1 MEDGFLAECSAKI
14 PFGYQAAY
22 RGVYGTKMNGAPC
35 IVKSLRDILAGAGD
49 VSPEQVAGAT
59 GRFRDECAL
68 LSKLRH
74 PNVLQFLG
82 VQVGSEASDITLV
95 LECPH
100 TTLDD
105 CLGRRKA
112 ALSLTVALSILRDVS
127 LGLLYLHSRAS
138 PSTAHGDLHARNVL
152 LMKDMTAKIADLGAT
167 KILGYSLAAPETLD
181 HLPSDAIA
189 ALRTAP
195 FLSNSSYKV
204 DIFSFG
210 VLCLH
215 VAVDSAGNEGES
227 LPIEAMLDHAQHS
240 PLHPLVL
247 NCLHDD
253 QEKRPSAGEVC
264 TEMDGLCSKFP
275 RESKDI
281 LEVQEELAALTNR
294 YSQLLEAHGQIQQ
307 KQARKLTMNDVSLPS
322 SLNLM
327 AILRSF
333 PKLSAAGPSGLRIQ
347 HLIDA
352 AEITLQTPILHLL
365 RKVINILA
373 SGKAPVDVSIFLA
386 GGNLTALQKSKPGCP
401 LDVRPIAV
409 GEALRRLV
417 GKCLCSMLKSK
428 AAEFF
433 DPLQRGVA
441 CAAGAEKI
449 AHGLRGCMDENWQA
463 EGFTV
468 LKIDL
473 VNAFNLVSRH
483 ALLSECSTHFPELL
497 PWVSWCYSRHPVL
510 WHTLGNLTSQSGV
523 QQGDPLGPLLFSLVL
538 NVVVKAIATHP
549 ECSDLSYHVWY
560 LDDGALAGPSSHVRK
575 ALSLLIELGPPLGL
589 HVNIKK
595 CEVFSSGC
603 LSHFPMEMK
612 QSSKPNLEIL
622 GIPIGDSVFCRA
634 VLDRKRSEA
643 GVLLKRLEDVGEVDP
658 QVALVLL
665 RLCGGYC
672 KLVHL
677 ARAVPPSFSQSVL
690 QLFDQDVQK
699 CFTSCTGVHPS
710 IAAWKQAQL
719 SLSRGGLGLR
729 SLSHHAPAAFIASL
743 CFSGL
748 GSISHVHLLQSL
760 EIFNSSVHQSDNIQ
774 IGSVLEKLPSQKTL
788 SSILDNNLFRVLQGS
803 LSIAD
808 RARLLSASSPHA
820 SSWLTVTPSEGQ
832 GLHLDPPVFQTA
844 LKWWLGLD
852 TTEGSICALCP
863 DKMLDPLGHHA
874 TTCKRGGDVV
884 FRHNKL
890 RDILAETCRR
900 AHLSVQVEAG
910 CNLTPDHS
918 HSRPA
923 DVLISNW
930 VLGKTAAC
938 DISVTSPLNSNI
950 MSEAGVTAGA
960 AAQATELRKH
970 EANDVKCS
978 ELGWLCIPLVV
989 ESYGAWGKEAMESF
1003 SSLASRLAITS
1014 SRPKSAVLSELYGRL
1029 NLNLTLS
1036 TVTWSNHGC
1045 DSAYNMK
1052 CILSIYQK
1060 EAPPTA
1066 CSLFI
1071 KVRHGMN
1078 ATFNTS
1084 LKARGKLV
1092 YATDVNNITT
1102 SSHASWSYLA
1112 HISAHRES
1120 MVVQGPSHIL
1130 PPGSVKSFGHVFE
1143 KKTYFQPTYC
1153 QHCTKML
1160 WGLKEQGLECRV
1172 CNFIS
1177 HERCALQLVVPCL
1190 QATPPGENTGG
1201 EHHLVRMEQ
1210 CDGKAFCSV
1219 CRRRITSGGVFCQ
1232 VCHQYTHAGC
1242 GTILFKACRD
1252 CASYSKQ
1259 SKNAHHWIEGNLP
1272 AGSLCGVCGKGCGTS
1287 DCLSGFRCCWCGV
1300 TIHSSCKSSYHQGN
1314 CDYGDLKPII
1324 LLPRAVYTRPSLLI
1338 SQAIPEELSSDAHT
1352 EHPFSPGL
1360 EQRQCT
1366 VMDGRLLT
1374 LPVTRAT
1381 TAHDILTTGVRM
1393 LASSYEGC
1401 HLVEVLEDGE
1411 EKPLPSTQHLFSLQR
1426 GSDVMRLVIQQKKP
1440 GSQRDV
1446 IISNGCLPSSLG
1458 AVEVSTT
1465 ALATASEII
1474 AMSLRAFQIEGGSVS
1489 DYCLVEV
1496 CSDVKGREM
1505 KEDQCPLKNTTETS
1519 PSHQYILRQRYG
1531 YEGIMIY
1538 LWGIPQDVLPSE
1550 ATYTQ
1555 HVKGIIDRASPGLL
1569 TEGLLHMVKIGPT
1582 FPTHGGLFI
1591 EFPTVDVACKVCA
1604 ALQESQVKVSLL
1616 PSIYPD
1622 QLDEEQEVLLVFI
1635 NERSGGNQG
1644 RSLLSG
1650 FRRHLNPYQVFNLAE
1665 GGPLP
1670 GLFAFRKVKR
1680 FSVLIGGGDGTF
1692 GWVLSSITDIQ
1703 PLLTCDNPPCALL
1716 PLGTGNDLARALKW
1730 GPGYTGE
1737 KVMDI
1742 LNGLRGGG
1750 DC

>member
-1 MEDGFLAECSAKI
+1 MLTL
-14 PFGYQAAY
+14 P
-22 RGVYGTKMNGAPC
+22 YGTVYVVSYKPEPLLDQCGHEGSQCTLCPGVLDHLGHHAVTCKYGGDVVSRHNK
-35 IVKSLRDILAGAGD
+35 IRDILVETCRRA
-49 VSPEQVAGAT
+49 
-59 GRFRDECAL
+59 
-68 LSKLRH
+68 H
-74 PNVLQFLG
+74 IG
-82 VQVGSEASDITLV
+82 VQVEVGNNLTHDHNKTRPADIL
-95 LECPH
+95 LSNWF
-100 TTLDD
+100 
-105 CLGRRKA
+105 LGKPA
-112 ALSLTVALSILRDVS
+112 ALDVS
-127 LGLLYLHSRAS
+127 I
-138 PSTAHGDLHARNVL
+138 T
-152 LMKDMTAKIADLGAT
+152 
-167 KILGYSLAAPETLD
+167 
-181 HLPSDAIA
+181 
-189 ALRTAP
+189 
-195 FLSNSSYKV
+195 
-204 DIFSFG
+204 
-210 VLCLH
+210 
-215 VAVDSAGNEGES
+215 
-227 LPIEAMLDHAQHS
+227 S
-240 PLHPLVL
+240 PLNPL
-247 NCLHDD
+247 
-253 QEKRPSAGEVC
+253 
-264 TEMDGLCSKFP
+264 T
-275 RESKDI
+275 
-281 LEVQEELAALTNR
+281 
-294 YSQLLEAHGQIQQ
+294 LLEAGVLAKSAAQVTE
-307 KQARKLTMNDVSLPS
+307 ARKHQANDPKCSELGWVCVPMVAESYGAWGDEASSIISSIASRLATSTCKSKSLVDRKKDSGQLQVSHAVSLSQDGLFGKACNVLVSCGIAPNSDETWNLLVSKHPKSDCPSVPGLPQNDVSLPS

-428 AAEFF
+428 AAKFF

-483 ALLSECSTHFPELL
+483 ALLSECTTHFPELL

-560 LDDGALAGPSSHVRK
+560 LDDGVLAGPSLHVRK

-595 CEVFSSGC
+595 CEVFSSVC

-788 SSILDNNLFRVLQGS
+788 SSILDDNLFRVLQGS

-852 TTEGSICALCP
+852 TAEGSICALCP

-890 RDILAETCRR
+890 RDILSETCRR

-1014 SRPKSAVLSELYGRL
+1014 SRPKSAVLSELYGWL
-1029 NLNLTLS
+1029 NLNLS
-1036 TVTWSNHGC
+1036 TQG
-1045 DSAYNMK
+1045 
-1052 CILSIYQK
+1052 
-1060 EAPPTA
+1060 
-1066 CSLFI
+1066 
-1071 KVRHGMN
+1071 VRI
-1078 ATFNTS
+1078 A
-1084 LKARGKLV
+1084 
-1092 YATDVNNITT
+1092 
-1102 SSHASWSYLA
+1102 
-1112 HISAHRES
+1112 
-1120 MVVQGPSHIL
+1120 
-1130 PPGSVKSFGHVFE
+1130 
-1143 KKTYFQPTYC
+1143 
-1153 QHCTKML
+1153 
-1160 WGLKEQGLECRV
+1160 CRV
-1172 CNFIS
+1172 MS
-1177 HERCALQLVVPCL
+1177 EGYYTALL
-1190 QATPPGENTGG
+1190 
-1201 EHHLVRMEQ
+1201 
-1210 CDGKAFCSV
+1210 
-1219 CRRRITSGGVFCQ
+1219 
-1232 VCHQYTHAGC
+1232 
-1242 GTILFKACRD
+1242 
-1252 CASYSKQ
+1252 
-1259 SKNAHHWIEGNLP
+1259 
-1272 AGSLCGVCGKGCGTS
+1272 
-1287 DCLSGFRCCWCGV
+1287 
-1300 TIHSSCKSSYHQGN
+1300 KSST
-1314 CDYGDLKPII
+1314 K
-1324 LLPRAVYTRPSLLI
+1324 
-1338 SQAIPEELSSDAHT
+1338 
-1352 EHPFSPGL
+1352 
-1360 EQRQCT
+1360 
-1366 VMDGRLLT
+1366 
-1374 LPVTRAT
+1374 
-1381 TAHDILTTGVRM
+1381 
-1393 LASSYEGC
+1393 
-1401 HLVEVLEDGE
+1401 
-1411 EKPLPSTQHLFSLQR
+1411 
-1426 GSDVMRLVIQQKKP
+1426 
-1440 GSQRDV
+1440 
-1446 IISNGCLPSSLG
+1446 
-1458 AVEVSTT
+1458 
-1465 ALATASEII
+1465 
-1474 AMSLRAFQIEGGSVS
+1474 
-1489 DYCLVEV
+1489 
-1496 CSDVKGREM
+1496 
-1505 KEDQCPLKNTTETS
+1505 TETKLELVALNN
-1519 PSHQYILRQRYG
+1519 Q
-1531 YEGIMIY
+1531 EG
-1538 LWGIPQDVLPSE
+1538 
-1550 ATYTQ
+1550 
-1555 HVKGIIDRASPGLL
+1555 H
-1569 TEGLLHMVKIGPT
+1569 
-1582 FPTHGGLFI
+1582 
-1591 EFPTVDVACKVCA
+1591 
-1604 ALQESQVKVSLL
+1604 
-1616 PSIYPD
+1616 
-1622 QLDEEQEVLLVFI
+1622 
-1635 NERSGGNQG
+1635 
-1644 RSLLSG
+1644 
-1650 FRRHLNPYQVFNLAE
+1650 
-1665 GGPLP
+1665 
-1670 GLFAFRKVKR
+1670 
-1680 FSVLIGGGDGTF
+1680 
-1692 GWVLSSITDIQ
+1692 
-1703 PLLTCDNPPCALL
+1703 
-1716 PLGTGNDLARALKW
+1716 
-1730 GPGYTGE
+1730 
-1737 KVMDI
+1737 
-1742 LNGLRGGG
+1742 
-1750 DC
+1750 

>member
-1 MEDGFLAECSAKI
+1 MLMWLGLDTSEGSQCTLCPGVLDHLGHHAVTCKYGGDVVSRHNKI
-14 PFGYQAAY
+14 
-22 RGVYGTKMNGAPC
+22 
-35 IVKSLRDILAGAGD
+35 RDILVETCRRA
-49 VSPEQVAGAT
+49 
-59 GRFRDECAL
+59 
-68 LSKLRH
+68 H
-74 PNVLQFLG
+74 IG
-82 VQVGSEASDITLV
+82 VQVEVGNNLTHDHNKTRPADIL
-95 LECPH
+95 LSNWF
-100 TTLDD
+100 
-105 CLGRRKA
+105 LGKPA
-112 ALSLTVALSILRDVS
+112 ALDVS
-127 LGLLYLHSRAS
+127 I
-138 PSTAHGDLHARNVL
+138 T
-152 LMKDMTAKIADLGAT
+152 
-167 KILGYSLAAPETLD
+167 
-181 HLPSDAIA
+181 
-189 ALRTAP
+189 
-195 FLSNSSYKV
+195 
-204 DIFSFG
+204 
-210 VLCLH
+210 
-215 VAVDSAGNEGES
+215 
-227 LPIEAMLDHAQHS
+227 S
-240 PLHPLVL
+240 PLNPL
-247 NCLHDD
+247 
-253 QEKRPSAGEVC
+253 
-264 TEMDGLCSKFP
+264 T
-275 RESKDI
+275 
-281 LEVQEELAALTNR
+281 
-294 YSQLLEAHGQIQQ
+294 LLEAGVLAKSAAQVTE
-307 KQARKLTMNDVSLPS
+307 ARKHQANDPKCSELGWVCVPMVAESYGAWGDEASSIISSIASRLATSTCKSKSLVDRKKDSGQLQVSHAVSLSQDGLFGKACNVLVSCGIAPNSDETWNLLVSKHPKSDCPSVPGLPQNDVSLPS

-428 AAEFF
+428 AAKFF

-483 ALLSECSTHFPELL
+483 ALLSECTTHFPELL

-560 LDDGALAGPSSHVRK
+560 LDDGVLAGPSLHVRK

-595 CEVFSSGC
+595 CEVFSSVC

-788 SSILDNNLFRVLQGS
+788 SSILDDNLFRVLQGS

-852 TTEGSICALCP
+852 TAEGSICALCP

-890 RDILAETCRR
+890 RDILSETCRR

-1014 SRPKSAVLSELYGRL
+1014 SRPKSAVLSELYGWL
-1029 NLNLTLS
+1029 NLNLVRANS
-1036 TVTWSNHGC
+1036 TQG
-1045 DSAYNMK
+1045 
-1052 CILSIYQK
+1052 
-1060 EAPPTA
+1060 
-1066 CSLFI
+1066 
-1071 KVRHGMN
+1071 VRI
-1078 ATFNTS
+1078 A
-1084 LKARGKLV
+1084 
-1092 YATDVNNITT
+1092 
-1102 SSHASWSYLA
+1102 
-1112 HISAHRES
+1112 
-1120 MVVQGPSHIL
+1120 
-1130 PPGSVKSFGHVFE
+1130 
-1143 KKTYFQPTYC
+1143 
-1153 QHCTKML
+1153 
-1160 WGLKEQGLECRV
+1160 CRV
-1172 CNFIS
+1172 MS
-1177 HERCALQLVVPCL
+1177 EGYYTALL
-1190 QATPPGENTGG
+1190 
-1201 EHHLVRMEQ
+1201 
-1210 CDGKAFCSV
+1210 
-1219 CRRRITSGGVFCQ
+1219 
-1232 VCHQYTHAGC
+1232 
-1242 GTILFKACRD
+1242 
-1252 CASYSKQ
+1252 
-1259 SKNAHHWIEGNLP
+1259 
-1272 AGSLCGVCGKGCGTS
+1272 
-1287 DCLSGFRCCWCGV
+1287 
-1300 TIHSSCKSSYHQGN
+1300 KSST
-1314 CDYGDLKPII
+1314 K
-1324 LLPRAVYTRPSLLI
+1324 
-1338 SQAIPEELSSDAHT
+1338 
-1352 EHPFSPGL
+1352 
-1360 EQRQCT
+1360 
-1366 VMDGRLLT
+1366 
-1374 LPVTRAT
+1374 
-1381 TAHDILTTGVRM
+1381 
-1393 LASSYEGC
+1393 
-1401 HLVEVLEDGE
+1401 
-1411 EKPLPSTQHLFSLQR
+1411 
-1426 GSDVMRLVIQQKKP
+1426 
-1440 GSQRDV
+1440 
-1446 IISNGCLPSSLG
+1446 
-1458 AVEVSTT
+1458 
-1465 ALATASEII
+1465 
-1474 AMSLRAFQIEGGSVS
+1474 
-1489 DYCLVEV
+1489 
-1496 CSDVKGREM
+1496 
-1505 KEDQCPLKNTTETS
+1505 TETKLELVALNN
-1519 PSHQYILRQRYG
+1519 Q
-1531 YEGIMIY
+1531 EG
-1538 LWGIPQDVLPSE
+1538 
-1550 ATYTQ
+1550 
-1555 HVKGIIDRASPGLL
+1555 H
-1569 TEGLLHMVKIGPT
+1569 
-1582 FPTHGGLFI
+1582 
-1591 EFPTVDVACKVCA
+1591 
-1604 ALQESQVKVSLL
+1604 
-1616 PSIYPD
+1616 
-1622 QLDEEQEVLLVFI
+1622 
-1635 NERSGGNQG
+1635 
-1644 RSLLSG
+1644 
-1650 FRRHLNPYQVFNLAE
+1650 
-1665 GGPLP
+1665 
-1670 GLFAFRKVKR
+1670 
-1680 FSVLIGGGDGTF
+1680 
-1692 GWVLSSITDIQ
+1692 
-1703 PLLTCDNPPCALL
+1703 
-1716 PLGTGNDLARALKW
+1716 
-1730 GPGYTGE
+1730 
-1737 KVMDI
+1737 
-1742 LNGLRGGG
+1742 
-1750 DC
+1750 